1 PDSCLVRVP
10 EGTGPAGGWDWTTSG
25 GDVNL
30 FYEQCNL
37 EAVPT
42 AVNTRT
48 PALKVALGAAAPNPA
63 HGDVAFEI
71 TVAGSGTKPVLARVG
86 IFDVAGRLVQYVG
99 TGFYQPG

>member
-71 TVAGSGTKPVLARVG
+71 TVAASCSTWARASISPVITAR
-86 IFDVAGRLVQYVG
+86 YG
-99 TGFYQPG
+99 TGRMRPGRR